1 MRSVRGFTLVEL
13 LVVVAIL
20 GTLAALL
27 IHAFPAARDHAAADG
42 SAAQPLEPP
51 KTSLLRTVR
60 HDGHLWVIG
69 WSFDGGS
76 HATHFVHHP
85 DCPCQGR
92 TAERPEVK

>member
-1 MRSVRGFTLVEL
+1 MRSARGFTLVEL

-27 IHAFPAARDHAAADG
+27 VPAFMAAREHAAADG
-42 SAAQPLEPP
+42 SAPQPAEPP
-51 KTSLLRTVR
+51 ETSLLHTVR

-69 WSFDGGS
+69 WSFDGGY

-92 TAERPEVK
+92 TAEKEMR